1 MGNVHLAKLICEMD
15 FIVVMVVVANQWTFW
30 IFFSHFPF
38 NASKLHIYLKIRTK
52 SNKMPIIYKIMLDK
66 FGLN

>member
-1 MGNVHLAKLICEMD
+1 MARAL
-15 FIVVMVVVANQWTFW
+15 
-30 IFFSHFPF
+30 SHFLQF
-38 NASKLHIYLKIRTK
+38 LRIRLERDGTVSKLHIYLKIRTK

>member
-1 MGNVHLAKLICEMD
+1 MD